1 VAQNAHIWMA
11 NVGTSIKPAFV
22 QNGSSARLLL
32 ELPDHSV

>member
-22 QNGSSARLLL
+22 QNGGSRSSGGRFGGG
-32 ELPDHSV
+32 